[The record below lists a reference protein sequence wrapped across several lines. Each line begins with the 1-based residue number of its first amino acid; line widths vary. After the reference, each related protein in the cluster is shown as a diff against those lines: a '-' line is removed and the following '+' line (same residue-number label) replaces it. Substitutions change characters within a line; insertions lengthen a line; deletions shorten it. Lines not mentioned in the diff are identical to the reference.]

1 MFASSCKL
9 HRVNRILVST
19 HVSISRL
26 VSVTFPGRSIGAR
39 HRKGVAD
46 MVALYVA
53 IVRLRVRVVAGVAT
67 IAEIIYNAT
76 HTCFVMIVIFR

>member
-1 MFASSCKL
+1 
-9 HRVNRILVST
+9 
-19 HVSISRL
+19 
-26 VSVTFPGRSIGAR
+26 
-39 HRKGVAD
+39 